1 MDDRH
6 HRGDVPVSHGPA
18 VGGGDPAAL
27 AGALA
32 AELGAALEG
41 AGLPSPRVALVL
53 GSGLGAFADALEGA
67 VTIPFEALPSMP
79 SSTVPGHA
87 GRFVLGVVGG
97 VSVLCQQGRVH
108 LYEGHSAEV
117 VTRAMRSLPVLGV
130 HSVLLTNAA
139 GGLAPGWPVPC
150 LMRIRDHLNMQGAVP
165 PMEGRGRQARV
176 YDEAIGR
183 ALAAAAVDQGVDL
196 REGVYAGLA
205 GPTYETAAEIQMLD
219 RVGAQAVGM
228 STVLEANA
236 AAGAGLRVGA
246 VSCITNPAAGIAVAP
261 LNHEEVVEAGKQI
274 AGDFARLLGAAI
286 PAIGAL

>member
-1 MDDRH
+1 M
-6 HRGDVPVSHGPA
+6 SHGPA
-18 VGGGDPAAL
+18 AGGGDPAAL

-117 VTRAMRSLPVLGV
+117 VTRAMRSLPVLGID
-130 HSVLLTNAA
+130 SVLLTNAA

-150 LMRIRDHLNMQGAVP
+150 LMRIRDHLNMQGAAP